1 MGNAIKFI
9 KNKLCKTCN
18 KELYFENF
26 RKVKPLLLKFQIKVS
41 ILDGQ
46 ISIEEKDLTHANNVN
61 KKDLKMNTIRTQFL
75 KCSQIVK

>member
-26 RKVKPLLLKFQIKVS
+26 RKVKPLLFKFQIKVS

-46 ISIEEKDLTHANNVN
+46 ISIEEKDLIDAKNVN
-61 KKDLKMNTIRTQFL
+61 TKNNKYNI
-75 KCSQIVK
+75 I

>member
-1 MGNAIKFI
+1 MGNSIKFI

-26 RKVKPLLLKFQIKVS
+26 RKVKLLLFKFQIKVS

-46 ISIEEKDLTHANNVN
+46 ISIEEKDLIDAKNVN
-61 KKDLKMNTIRTQFL
+61 TKNNKYNI
-75 KCSQIVK
+75 I